1 MPNTLRSIFLFLLL
15 SSCLSLFAQSAIQD
29 YIRDFTRD
37 PALAGAQISINVVDL
52 ADGRQLGGHQP
63 QMACIPASIQKL
75 LTTAVA
81 MDLLGPDHR
90 FTTRLIITGKI
101 VDGTLT
107 GDVYLVGGGDPSL
120 GSPYLDGVPGL
131 NALLDRWRSKLTAAG
146 IKHITGRVIGDG
158 SYFGSDATAGDWPWS
173 DLGNYYGAGAYGLNI
188 HENLYF
194 LDLLQRGRVGD
205 IPPVQRTRPRVPGLS
220 LTNELR
226 SGPQGS
232 GDQAYIYGAPYG
244 YDNHIRG
251 SIPVGTG
258 SFTVKGAIPDPP
270 LFAAQ
275 ALCQYLEEGGITV
288 GLPPESDRRV
298 GSGRFVGGQVLDTY
312 KSPVLSVLVDRT
324 NLNSNN
330 LYAEALLREV
340 NKSRGREQYELSSTQ
355 VITEWLTAAGL
366 STTGLQIKD
375 GSGLAT
381 RNFFSAQFMT
391 DLLRH
396 EADNERWR
404 QSIPL
409 AGRSG
414 SMKGYLKG
422 TAAEGRLW
430 AKSGSLGAVRCYAG
444 YGKRADGRELAF
456 SVMVN
461 NFTIGSEELRKKMLA
476 LLLDFCR

>member
-1 MPNTLRSIFLFLLL
+1 
-15 SSCLSLFAQSAIQD
+15 
-29 YIRDFTRD
+29 
-37 PALAGAQISINVVDL
+37 
-52 ADGRQLGGHQP
+52 
-63 QMACIPASIQKL
+63 
-75 LTTAVA
+75 
-81 MDLLGPDHR
+81 
-90 FTTRLIITGKI
+90 
-101 VDGTLT
+101 
-107 GDVYLVGGGDPSL
+107 
-120 GSPYLDGVPGL
+120 
-131 NALLDRWRSKLTAAG
+131 
-146 IKHITGRVIGDG
+146 
-158 SYFGSDATAGDWPWS
+158 
-173 DLGNYYGAGAYGLNI
+173 
-188 HENLYF
+188 
-194 LDLLQRGRVGD
+194 
-205 IPPVQRTRPRVPGLS
+205 
-220 LTNELR
+220 
-226 SGPQGS
+226 
-232 GDQAYIYGAPYG
+232 
-244 YDNHIRG
+244 
-251 SIPVGTG
+251 
-258 SFTVKGAIPDPP
+258 
-270 LFAAQ
+270 
-275 ALCQYLEEGGITV
+275 
-288 GLPPESDRRV
+288 
-298 GSGRFVGGQVLDTY
+298 
-312 KSPVLSVLVDRT
+312 LSVLVDRT